1 MREIDKHN
9 HSSKNLLLLSDWKT
23 IIIFSSLWRFGGL
36 YLCHNNI
43 SFFFYLLN
51 SIKQWTNAT
60 GVTGRY
66 QSHLLH
72 FIIFMYKRLIA
83 CEKKELKTMVHKNQ
97 FFYLFVSRRTEEV
110 YTHRLLTYTYIHTL
124 THIRI
129 FTLIKLDFHCRLFK
143 QNEWAQNSVDVI
155 VYKKR
160 IRIAHLMARQH
171 VTMDEQ
177 TWNLCCV
184 IHSKVYANLCTW
196 AYV

>member
-66 QSHLLH
+66 QSHSLH

-83 CEKKELKTMVHKNQ
+83 CEKKRTKDNGTQEPIL
-97 FFYLFVSRRTEEV
+97 LSICVSSYRGSIHTQTIDIYV
-110 YTHRLLTYTYIHTL
+110 YTHTHSHSYIHS
-124 THIRI
+124 H
-129 FTLIKLDFHCRLFK
+129 
-143 QNEWAQNSVDVI
+143 
-155 VYKKR
+155 
-160 IRIAHLMARQH
+160 
-171 VTMDEQ
+171 Q
-177 TWNLCCV
+177 TRFSLSFV
-184 IHSKVYANLCTW
+184 
-196 AYV
+196 